1 MKVKKLRG
9 VRTGK
14 RKEQNNAQ
22 RKVALIA
29 ELPSSQQNQKK
40 IKQSLYSQISFMPQ
54 SISYKSCSQQKI
66 CTSKVYI
73 LISFVLSAF
82 SRFFLHSPLLS
93 SISSSSFSLHSIFS
107 SISLLPPT
115 HLTILISLSL
125 PTYFLGLK
133 KKFHTLLFVF
143 WNIIQNIQKISSTS
157 CSTYSSETNYSFLLR
172 LLIIPQISKAATQL
186 LPAL

>member
-82 SRFFLHSPLLS
+82 SRFFLQ
-93 SISSSSFSLHSIFS
+93 
-107 SISLLPPT
+107 LLPPF
-115 HLTILISLSL
+115 LYFIFLIFTSL
-125 PTYFLGLK
+125 
-133 KKFHTLLFVF
+133 HLLFH
-143 WNIIQNIQKISSTS
+143 QLTPS
-157 CSTYSSETNYSFLLR
+157 YP
-172 LLIIPQISKAATQL
+172 PQDSH
-186 LPAL
+186 